1 MESNIDVL
9 TNICSKYY
17 PSGLPLHHYLSRRQN
32 VDIEIVKYMVEK
44 YPDAL
49 ILVGEN
55 ISNTPLHVLM
65 ANTSVGAM
73 FDIVK
78 YLVESEPMSLGHK
91 DTHPYSKQIPLH
103 NAFHNQSITKEIIQ
117 YLVDKWPEALQEG
130 NHTECT
136 PLHLL

>member
-9 TNICSKYY
+9 TNICRKYY
-17 PSGLPLHHYLSRRQN
+17 PSGLPLHHYLSRLQN

-55 ISNTPLHVLM
+55 ITSTPLHVLV
-65 ANTSVGAM
+65 NNSYVGAM
-73 FDIVK
+73 LDIVK
-78 YLVESEPMSLGHK
+78 YLVEYEPMSLRRN
-91 DTHPYSKQIPLH
+91 DAHPHSEQIPLH

-117 YLVDKWPEALQEG
+117 YLIDKWPEALQEG
-130 NHTECT
+130 NHTEYT